1 MITLHI
7 EVPKD
12 VKLTPP
18 PPAALMKKCNR
29 AAGRSLVKAVKDNF
43 KGLGGRYF
51 WGTAARRTTLAKADA
66 ESAEINIAQR
76 GVHLQWQGG
85 TVRPTGNTSE
95 VTGKPTKNLLIPVG
109 NSPLKGKKQRLTLR
123 ELGLPPASIH
133 IAKSKNGKV
142 YLIAE
147 KEKRVKRRKGVPAHT
162 RQSGIL
168 LGRLVPQATIPAH
181 PNVLPD
187 ADERRRALAYG
198 AQQAL
203 NSIRW
208 FKQKTLN

>member
-18 PPAALMKKCNR
+18 PPAALMEKCNI

-43 KGLGGRYF
+43 VGLGGRYF

-66 ESAEINIAQR
+66 ESAEITIAQR

-109 NSPLKGKKQRLTLR
+109 NSPLKGKKTPLTLGD
-123 ELGLPPASIH
+123 LSLPKESVHVVTA
-133 IAKSKNGKV
+133 KNGKK
-142 YLIAE
+142 YLIADPPSQ
-147 KEKRVKRRKGVPAHT
+147 KLRRGKRGAARNKNGVMLGALVK
-162 RQSGIL
+162 
-168 LGRLVPQATIPAH
+168 QATIPAH

-187 ADERRRALAYG
+187 AEERRRTMVYG
-198 AQQAL
+198 ARQAL
-203 NSIRW
+203 EAVKWFRAGKNS
-208 FKQKTLN
+208 